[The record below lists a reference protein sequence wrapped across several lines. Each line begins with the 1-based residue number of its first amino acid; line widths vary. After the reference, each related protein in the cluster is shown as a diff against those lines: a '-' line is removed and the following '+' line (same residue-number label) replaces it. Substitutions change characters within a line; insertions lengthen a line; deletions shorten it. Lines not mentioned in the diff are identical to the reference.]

1 MSQRFARS
9 DKERINTKWGRKV
22 KKLLF
27 EYLIEDLIFNAIA
40 ENTFDNVLPIRVLE
54 MSLSLVGWGI

>member
-9 DKERINTKWGRKV
+9 DKERINIKWGRKV